1 MHVPSAAALAPPTAG
16 DDATPTPSSTPPI
29 RPRQR
34 TTSGLQ
40 AVLSDPNLAHSLQS
54 VASPH
59 TDAAALTAR
68 ARFEHAVRRYYYQLT
83 VGCHDQHCTNKLCR
97 ANPAC
102 QRLLPDA
109 AAVLAVQLAARR
121 RHFFCPRCPD
131 DPDVAIPGPA
141 EALQNAHVHP
151 VGLAP
156 PPPVTEV
163 RSRGNR
169 SASVPPQDATTRA
182 LRGRSPSPSP
192 TPFLHSTLSSSAFAS
207 IFAPASNAPPV
218 PPVPG
223 KLPPTDDKAKTLRR
237 NASADHLRVPG
248 AGVESLKSAPGSAGN
263 LPGLLGSTET
273 TKPGS
278 MLLDSFLSMTSRL
291 TRSIS
296 AQILP
301 ASAAAANDAVDLTSA
316 TPQLPSSASAQSLVS
331 VTESA
336 SESGGDESTTAAAQ
350 PQPAVV
356 LKYITKDLWDQ
367 SVARLAA
374 APAVTLTDEAGTD
387 EAAAPAPTDED
398 GGMTEEAHKFLLDS
412 IKHVFSNSSAL
423 NHSFKVPASITE
435 NVHPSRL
442 DLSSI
447 RETYDLILAR
457 EPRARYR
464 RCLTDAIELL
474 LAHLD
479 LNLGS
484 AVESKSK
491 LAQFLILLEN
501 PLLDDTAFHESL
513 FRPLLQLI
521 TRLSPRAKA
530 VLVQWW
536 AAFPE
541 PQLRGLVERLQ
552 GYLSAHYHA
561 GPTRPDDAV
570 VAVVRV
576 LGLCYSANEVGNV
589 MPYAAFYNVTLCA
602 QMNFKDEYRAWR
614 KLLDKSTRAP
624 GLAALSS
631 PIATAATATAT
642 ASTST
647 PDQFSYFS
655 YPFLLDPV
663 AKARIMH
670 IDAMVQMAQEY
681 EDACVSQALVVHTQK
696 MLLADAARTAQLEA
710 AVQHMTNPYLVL
722 AVRRT
727 HLVADTWA
735 QLAAKPG
742 EWKKPLKVKFA
753 NEDGMDQGGVQKEFF
768 QVLLAQL
775 MDPLYGLFTYDE
787 STRYSWLNA
796 ASLEPVRQFELVGI
810 VLGLALYNGVIVD
823 VRFPRLLYRRLLGDA
838 PTLDDVKCTW
848 PDLGRGLQ
856 QLLDWD
862 DGDVEDVFMRS
873 FDVSVA
879 AYGAVRTVELKPGG
893 SNLPVTNANR
903 HEYVALYVDWVCRK
917 SVEPQFRALRRGFLK
932 VCGGYA
938 LGLCRPEEVE
948 QLLCGQEV
956 DLDMS
961 ALEKGCGYDD
971 GYHAAH
977 PTIRDFWSVVHAM
990 DLPHKK
996 MLLEFVTAS
1005 DRVPLKGLGSLTFV
1019 VQRNG
1024 PDCDRLPTA
1033 LTCFGRLLLPEY
1045 AGKEK
1050 MKRFLVT
1057 AIENAKGFGLV

>member
-1 MHVPSAAALAPPTAG
+1 MHVPSAALAPPSS
-16 DDATPTPSSTPPI
+16 DDATPSTPSPTAPV

-54 VASPH
+54 VQSPH
-59 TDAAALTAR
+59 TDVAAQTAR

-83 VGCHDQHCTNKLCR
+83 VGCADTHCTNKLCR

-102 QRLLPDA
+102 QA
-109 AAVLAVQLAARR
+109 SAARCRGRSR
-121 RHFFCPRCPD
+121 RPARRAPGGHFFCPRCPD

-151 VGLAP
+151 SLA
-156 PPPVTEV
+156 
-163 RSRGNR
+163 
-169 SASVPPQDATTRA
+169 
-182 LRGRSPSPSP
+182 
-192 TPFLHSTLSSSAFAS
+192 
-207 IFAPASNAPPV
+207 
-218 PPVPG
+218 
-223 KLPPTDDKAKTLRR
+223 
-237 NASADHLRVPG
+237 
-248 AGVESLKSAPGSAGN
+248 
-263 LPGLLGSTET
+263 
-273 TKPGS
+273 
-278 MLLDSFLSMTSRL
+278 
-291 TRSIS
+291 
-296 AQILP
+296 
-301 ASAAAANDAVDLTSA
+301 
-316 TPQLPSSASAQSLVS
+316 S

-336 SESGGDESTTAAAQ
+336 SESGGDESTATMAAA

-374 APAVTLTDEAGTD
+374 APALTLTDEAGT
-387 EAAAPAPTDED
+387 EEVAAPAPTAED

-412 IKHVFSNSSAL
+412 IKHVFSTSSAL
-423 NHSFKVPASITE
+423 NHSFKVPSSITE

-442 DLSSI
+442 DLPSI
-447 RETYDLILAR
+447 RETYAAILAR

-541 PQLRGLVERLQ
+541 PQFRALVERLQ

-589 MPYAAFYNVTLCA
+589 VPYAAFYNATLCA

-614 KLLDKSTRAP
+614 KLLDKSSRAP

-642 ASTST
+642 ASSST

-696 MLLADAARTAQLEA
+696 MLLADAARTAQLRGRRA
-710 AVQHMTNPYLVL
+710 AHDDP
-722 AVRRT
+722 
-727 HLVADTWA
+727 
-735 QLAAKPG
+735 AACKRS
-742 EWKKPLKVKFA
+742 
-753 NEDGMDQGGVQKEFF
+753 FF

-838 PTLDDVKCTW
+838 PTLDDVKSTW

-856 QLLDWD
+856 QLLDWA

-893 SNLPVTNANR
+893 SNIAVTNANR

-917 SVEPQFRALRRGFLK
+917 SVESQFRALRRGFLK

-977 PTIRDFWSVVHAM
+977 PTIRDFWSIVHAM

-1050 MKRFLVT
+1050 LKRFLVT

>member
-1 MHVPSAAALAPPTAG
+1 MHVPGAALAPPAAAG
-16 DDATPTPSSTPPI
+16 DDATPSPPAPI

-54 VASPH
+54 VVSPH
-59 TDAAALTAR
+59 TDVAAQTAR

-83 VGCHDQHCTNKLCR
+83 VGCHDVHCTNKLCR

-156 PPPVTEV
+156 PPPPAREV

-169 SASVPPQDATTRA
+169 SASVPPQDAATRA

-192 TPFLHSTLSSSAFAS
+192 TPFLHSMLSSSAFAS
-207 IFAPASNAPPV
+207 IFAPAANAPPV

-223 KLPPTDDKAKTLRR
+223 KLPPNDDQAKTLRR

-248 AGVESLKSAPGSAGN
+248 TGIESIKSAPGSAGH
-263 LPGLLGSTET
+263 LPGLLGS
-273 TKPGS
+273 GHGN
-278 MLLDSFLSMTSRL
+278 DQAR
-291 TRSIS
+291 
-296 AQILP
+296 ILP
-301 ASAAAANDAVDLTSA
+301 ASANETLDLTSA
-316 TPQLPSSASAQSLVS
+316 TPRLPSSASAQSLAS

-336 SESGGDESTTAAAQ
+336 SESGGDEATAAAAPQ

-356 LKYITKDLWDQ
+356 LKHITKDLWDQ

-374 APAVTLTDEAGTD
+374 APALTLTDEAGT
-387 EAAAPAPTDED
+387 EELAAPAPTDED
-398 GGMTEEAHKFLLDS
+398 GGMAEEAHKFLLDS

-423 NHSFKVPASITE
+423 NHSFKVPSGVTE

-442 DLSSI
+442 DLPSI
-447 RETYDLILAR
+447 RKTYAAILAR

-541 PQLRGLVERLQ
+541 PQFRALVERLQ
-552 GYLSAHYHA
+552 GYLSGHYHA

-589 MPYAAFYNVTLCA
+589 VPYAAFYNATLCA

-614 KLLDKSTRAP
+614 KLLDKSSRAP

-642 ASTST
+642 ASSTST
-647 PDQFSYFS
+647 AAPDQFSYFS

-768 QVLLAQL
+768 QVLLAHL

-787 STRYSWLNA
+787 ATRYSWLNA

-893 SNLPVTNANR
+893 SNIPVTNANR

-917 SVEPQFRALRRGFLK
+917 SVESPFRALRRGFLK

-977 PTIRDFWSVVHAM
+977 PTIRDFWSIVHAM

-1005 DRVPLKGLGSLTFV
+1005 DRVPLKGLASLTFV

-1050 MKRFLVT
+1050 LKRFLVT